1 MKIVDKYVYPKSSRA
16 NIAGLRHYTLDGTE
30 EKLPS
35 VTTVLGNTQPKEK
48 QESLERWRER
58 VGLREAQ
65 KITRD
70 AAIRGTAMHKYLED
84 LIRGDRSLD
93 LTPLGVEATKMA
105 EIIVDHGLS
114 YVDEVYGIEATL
126 YYPGLYAGSVDLIG
140 RYKDKVSIIDFKQTA
155 AIRGTAMHK
164 YLEDLIRGDRSLDL
178 TPLGV
183 EATKMAEIIVDH
195 GLSYVDE
202 VYGIEATLYYP
213 GLYAGS
219 VDLIG
224 RYKDKISIIDFK
236 QTNKPKQ
243 REWIGDYF
251 LQMAAYGMAHDA
263 VYGTNIEQ
271 GVIMMCSKDGFY
283 QQFVIEGEEFRDANT
298 IF

>member
-1 MKIVDKYVYPKSSRA
+1 MKIVNKYEYPSSSRA
-16 NIAGLRHYTLDGTE
+16 NISGLRHYTIDGAE

-35 VTTVLGNTQPKEK
+35 VTTVLGQTQPKEK
-48 QESLERWRER
+48 QESFGSWRQR

-84 LIRGDRSLD
+84 LIRGQRSLD
-93 LTPLGVEATKMA
+93 LTPLGVEAEKMA
-105 EIIVDHGLS
+105 KIIVERGLNDCS
-114 YVDEVYGIEATL
+114 EIYGIEATL
-126 YYPGLYAGSVDLIG
+126 YYPGLYAGSVDLVAK
-140 RYKDKVSIIDFKQTA
+140 YQDKV
-155 AIRGTAMHK
+155 
-164 YLEDLIRGDRSLDL
+164 
-178 TPLGV
+178 
-183 EATKMAEIIVDH
+183 
-195 GLSYVDE
+195 
-202 VYGIEATLYYP
+202 
-213 GLYAGS
+213 
-219 VDLIG
+219 
-224 RYKDKISIIDFK
+224 SIIDFK

-283 QQFVIEGEEFRDANT
+283 QQFVIEGKEFREAKHNFLGRLDGFYNMDNNSDAVVRGDK
-298 IF
+298 